1 MKKRFMIGIFL
12 LFLILLVTGC
22 NQEATPD
29 NNIEKTESLFNEKDK
44 EKAIVMIEDLNEK
57 LVLFENETNEAISKG
72 EIDVG
77 NNEVFMQEVDIMSEN
92 IVIQPFLEK
101 FPKSLISE
109 RGVLSVTYTPKSTDN
124 CTFGNCSYDSIVVPT
139 LELNEEEWETY
150 SSEEFEITELILSN
164 VVMSYLN
171 KPDSGSTNIRF
182 VKGTSDEIFFSFN
195 PIIKSLNFNL
205 KEWDE
210 EFQSIK
216 SNVPESEVEVEE
228 EDFKQEVE
236 EVLAK
241 YPPLQ

>member
-1 MKKRFMIGIFL
+1 MLGIFS

-22 NQEATPD
+22 NQEEEPG
-29 NNIEKTESLFNEKDK
+29 NNIKKTESFFNEKDK
-44 EKAIVMIEDLNEK
+44 EKAIGMIEDLNEK
-57 LVLFENETNEAISKG
+57 LILFENETNEAISKG

-77 NNEVFMQEVDIMSEN
+77 NNEVFRQKVDNMSEN
-92 IVIQPFLEK
+92 IVIQPFLKK

-109 RGVLSVTYTPKSTDN
+109 RGVLKVTYTSKSTDD

-139 LELNEEEWETY
+139 LEFNEEEWEMY

-171 KPDSGSTNIRF
+171 KPDGESTNIRF
-182 VKGTSDEIFFSFN
+182 VKGASDEIFFSFN

-216 SNVPESEVEVEE
+216 SNVPESEIEAEE